1 MLPRT
6 NSSTLQ
12 EKIDSVNLKLA
23 DVCKEIP
30 CKFINQDCHFNM
42 LDGSRNDA
50 LYTGDDKHL
59 NTGGKRK
66 LLSNLGLVFQK
77 RSYANVTAQNV
88 KSSGNVRNEA
98 KAYNRNDWQTV
109 YNHKTRLSQNE
120 VRCHYCGIQGHLKK
134 QCRHG
139 DYVRCFQCRAQGHK
153 AKFCPN

>member
-109 YNHKTRLSQNE
+109 YNHKK
-120 VRCHYCGIQGHLKK
+120 QGYHRMKFGATIVASK
-134 QCRHG
+134 DISRNS
-139 DYVRCFQCRAQGHK
+139 VAMVIMSVQCRAQGHK